1 MDLWSRER
9 SGKRD
14 SCRSAGSDRK
24 SPYSRG
30 NYRFAVCLKNRQTRQ
45 VQCDC
50 HCQRRSEHRCGCR
63 TDEPGRLGRNC
74 ADRSEKNKEP
84 CWPRMPTS
92 PSATPSS
99 WRHPKALPPSFSG
112 RSIRDQESIDVCNQY
127 GIAMVFTACVTSN
140 TKNIS
145 LKGDQDGKELL
156 VVGSGGREHA
166 LVWKLAQSPEVDKI
180 YAAPGNP
187 GISQL
192 LNVWR

>member
-1 MDLWSRER
+1 
-9 SGKRD
+9 
-14 SCRSAGSDRK
+14 
-24 SPYSRG
+24 
-30 NYRFAVCLKNRQTRQ
+30 
-45 VQCDC
+45 
-50 HCQRRSEHRCGCR
+50 
-63 TDEPGRLGRNC
+63 
-74 ADRSEKNKEP
+74 
-84 CWPRMPTS
+84 
-92 PSATPSS
+92 
-99 WRHPKALPPSFSG
+99 
-112 RSIRDQESIDVCNQY
+112 
-127 GIAMVFTACVTSN
+127 MVFTACVTSN